1 MEEHLSS
8 TTSEAI
14 VNWYGKQPQ
23 SNREHLGASIIG
35 DPCERKIW
43 LTWRWAKTPSFDGR
57 ILRLFEYGKKAEERI
72 FEEMRAAGIKV
83 WNVDETSGN
92 QWSVSALGGHFKGSL
107 DAVCQEAP
115 ELPNDACVVEVKTHN
130 EKSFKELLKS
140 GVKKAKPVHWAQFQI
155 YCKLM
160 GLGHALYVAENKN
173 DSAIYTEL
181 VEADDHAADLLLAKA
196 DRIIK
201 STTPPPRIGDAST
214 MDCKWC
220 SFKDLCHGTEIAE
233 VNCRTCANY
242 TPELDGDARWSCSE
256 NRQADPSKGC
266 SRHLYIPPLLDTLG
280 EPIDGGV
287 DYVIYRDK
295 AGAEFVNG
303 PGPNFSSLE
312 IRAGKHLVKDE
323 TVQGI
328 KQEIK
333 TATLTASAFDDM
345 ESDDLDAV
353 PTKKAR
359 KEK

>member
-1 MEEHLSS
+1 ME
-8 TTSEAI
+8 TTSEKI
-14 VNWYGKQPQ
+14 ISWYKINQESGHRP
-23 SNREHLGASIIG
+23 HLGASLIG
-35 DPCERKIW
+35 ESCERKLW
-43 LTWRWAKTPSFDGR
+43 LTFRWAKAQDWEGR
-57 ILRLFEYGKKAEERI
+57 MLRLFNDGHRAEARFIEELRGIGCEVWDRDPDSGKQFR
-72 FEEMRAAGIKV
+72 
-83 WNVDETSGN
+83 
-92 QWSVSALGGHFKGSL
+92 VSAIGGHFGGSCDAIVKGI
-107 DAVCQEAP
+107 P
-115 ELPNDACVVEVKTHN
+115 EDPKQAHIAEFKTSNDKA
-130 EKSFKELLKS
+130 FKEMLKS
-140 GVKKAKPVHWAQFQI
+140 GVKKAKPMHHAQMQV
-155 YCKLM
+155 YM
-160 GLGHALYVAENKN
+160 GLMELEQAIYLVENKN
-173 DSAIYTEL
+173 DSAVYSEIVKFDQQEF
-181 VEADDHAADLLLAKA
+181 HRLLAKA
-196 DRIIK
+196 NRIIS

-214 MDCKWC
+214 LDCKWC

-256 NRQADPSKGC
+256 NRQEDPSKGC

-280 EPIDGGV
+280 EPVDGGT

-295 AGAEFVNG
+295 TGAEFVNG

-312 IRAGKHLVKDE
+312 IRAGRHLVKDE

-345 ESDDLDAV
+345 ESDDLDAM